1 MTIKQAL
8 ISVSDK
14 TGVLEFAQGLA
25 AQGVSLLS
33 TGGTAKMLRDAG
45 LTVTEIGDYTGFPE
59 MLDGRVKT
67 LHPKVHGGILA
78 RRDLP
83 EHLATI
89 EQHSIP
95 MIDLVCV
102 NLYPFAATIA
112 KAGVTLADAI
122 ENIDIGGPAM
132 VRSSA
137 KNYAGVAIVT
147 DPEDYAPLLAEMK
160 ANAGALQLAT
170 RFGLAKKAFTH
181 TARYDS
187 TIANW
192 LTGLDD
198 GVEAEPEAAAPTPAI
213 FPARLQL
220 AFDRVEALRY
230 GENSHQSA
238 AFYRDTN
245 PAVGSI
251 AAYTQLQGKELSY
264 NNIGDSDAAWECV
277 KSFDVPACVIVKHAN
292 PCGVAIDGTLL
303 AAYEKAFKTD
313 STSAFGGIIA
323 FNDEVGIDVV
333 NAMSERKHF
342 VEVLIAPAFTAEA
355 KAALAA
361 KQNLRVLVVP
371 ISRQLNALEYKR
383 VGGGLLVQTPDN
395 FTAQAAGLK
404 VVTKVQPTA
413 QQIEDL
419 LFAERVAKFVKS
431 NAIVFCGGGMT
442 LGVGAGQMS
451 RVDSTK
457 IASIKAQHAGL
468 DLKGSVV
475 ASDAFFPFRDGV
487 DVLAEAGAKAVI
499 QPGGSMRDEEV
510 IAAADEHGL
519 AMVFTGSRHFRH

>member
-1 MTIKQAL
+1 
-8 ISVSDK
+8 
-14 TGVLEFAQGLA
+14 
-25 AQGVSLLS
+25 
-33 TGGTAKMLRDAG
+33 
-45 LTVTEIGDYTGFPE
+45 
-59 MLDGRVKT
+59 
-67 LHPKVHGGILA
+67 
-78 RRDLP
+78 
-83 EHLATI
+83 
-89 EQHSIP
+89 
-95 MIDLVCV
+95 
-102 NLYPFAATIA
+102 
-112 KAGVTLADAI
+112 
-122 ENIDIGGPAM
+122 
-132 VRSSA
+132 
-137 KNYAGVAIVT
+137 
-147 DPEDYAPLLAEMK
+147 
-160 ANAGALQLAT
+160 
-170 RFGLAKKAFTH
+170 
-181 TARYDS
+181 DS
-187 TIANW
+187 MIANW

-198 GVEAEPEAAAPTPAI
+198 GAEAQPAAAAPVPAI
-213 FPARLQL
+213 FPAKLQL
-220 AFDRVEALRY
+220 AFDRVETLRY

-245 PAVGSI
+245 PVAGSI

-277 KSFDVPACVIVKHAN
+277 KTFSAPACVIVKHAN
-292 PCGVAIDGTLL
+292 PCGVAVDGTLL
-303 AAYEKAFKTD
+303 SAYEKAFKTD

-323 FNDEVGIDVV
+323 FNGEVGIDVV

-355 KAALAA
+355 KAALAS

-371 ISRQLNALEYKR
+371 ISHELNALEYKR

-395 FTAQAAGLK
+395 FTAQASGLK
-404 VVTKVQPTA
+404 IVTKVQPTA

-431 NAIVFCGGGMT
+431 NAIVFCGNGMT

-468 DLKGSVV
+468 DLTGSVV

-487 DVLAEAGAKAVI
+487 DVLAAAGAKAVI

-519 AMVFTGSRHFRH
+519 AMVFTGARHFRH